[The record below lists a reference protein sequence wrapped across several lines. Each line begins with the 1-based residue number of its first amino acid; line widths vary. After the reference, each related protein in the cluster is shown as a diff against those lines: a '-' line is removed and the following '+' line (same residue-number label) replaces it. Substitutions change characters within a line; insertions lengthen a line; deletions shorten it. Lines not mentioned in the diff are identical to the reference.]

1 MPSTRIRIVVP
12 AMLAAATAV
21 SAEEAPLVVN
31 ATRLG
36 VDAFEQPYALY
47 QVEREQIDE
56 IHARTLI
63 DAIDR
68 TPGIIIQRTAGN
80 QASPYIRG
88 LTGQQTLLMFDGVRL
103 NHALFRSGPNQYS
116 AMIPDE
122 AVGRVDVIL
131 GSGATVMGSDGL
143 TGAIDFRLAE
153 AGRGRDEAASA
164 WAKGRYG
171 TAEGGGGAAGIDGR
185 LGDWAYSLEG
195 GYASFGELQ
204 GGSRA
209 GDRLFGD
216 AAGQESIPNTDYEQ
230 YSVGGRVAYLGL
242 SGQRFELA
250 AGRVEQTSAER
261 PDGYYENSDN
271 AAAVS
276 RYYDPQTFTYV
287 HLRHAT
293 AGLGPWDATR
303 TTLWYHAHRE
313 NQIREDIQNATNLAT
328 RRYRRR
334 EYDDAVSTLGID
346 LQLTHRLAA
355 HEITYGA
362 TAYQDRVTSE
372 YTSYRTA
379 AGSIDPA
386 TAALYQTGGTNPELT
401 TVPDDSRFTG
411 IAAFAQD
418 LWQVSERWS
427 VLAGARYDRVA
438 WTLPITPA
446 RSGYGDFP
454 AGDYDADA
462 DAVTGNLRVAWQPAE
477 PWLTWAGVGQ
487 GFRAPTASDLSGT
500 QDRASSSS
508 GAGNGPQTEGNP
520 DLKPEYSTTIEWGAK
535 FEHGAD
541 SFSLSLFHTRL
552 KDLIQTVYIDV
563 DGDGVISNLPAATNP
578 DRAVRQNASKA
589 VLQGGEVACDIGLP
603 VSLPERWRLSVF
615 QATSLVD
622 GESYVPQPDGSSD
635 WQHISRANTLVGTA
649 GVKLADVG
657 RWYALAQVRWADGYD
672 EPAPGD
678 ASDVRMTVA
687 GDATGAM
694 PGFAVFDLK
703 AGISAP
709 DGDWRFDIGAE
720 NLGNITYRQFGSGA
734 DGAGLNLIAG
744 GQRSEERRCRE
755 RVSQCV

>member
-1 MPSTRIRIVVP
+1 MPDRHVRILVP
-12 AMLAAATAV
+12 TLLAVAAAAAAETA
-21 SAEEAPLVVN
+21 ADEGLVVS

-36 VDAFEQPYALY
+36 IGAFAQPYALH
-47 QVEREQIDE
+47 QVEREQLDE
-56 IHARTLI
+56 ANGRTLV

-68 TPGIIIQRTAGN
+68 TPGVVMQRTAGN

-116 AMIPDE
+116 AMIPEE

-131 GSGATVMGSDGL
+131 GSGTTVMGSDGL

-153 AGRGRDEAASA
+153 AGRGRDEKASV

-171 TAEGGGGAAGIDGR
+171 SAEGGGGAAGVDGR

-195 GYASFGELQ
+195 AYASYGELQ

-216 AAGQESIPNTDYEQ
+216 AAGQDSIPNTDYEQ
-230 YSVGGRVAYLGL
+230 YSVGGRVAYLGIA
-242 SGQRFELA
+242 GQRFEVS
-250 AGRVEQTSAER
+250 AGHVEQTSAER
-261 PDGYYENSDN
+261 PDGFYENSDVPS
-271 AAAVS
+271 AVS
-276 RYYDPQTFTYV
+276 RSYDPQTFDYL

-293 AGLGPWDATR
+293 GAFAVWDATR
-303 TTLWYHAHRE
+303 TTLWYHKHRE
-313 NQIREDIQNATNLAT
+313 NQIREDIQNSSNSAT

-334 EYDDAVSTLGID
+334 EYDDSVTTIGGD
-346 LQLTHRLAA
+346 LQLTHRLAG

-362 TAYQDRVTSE
+362 TVYQDRITSE
-372 YTSYRTA
+372 YQSYRTSS
-379 AGSIDPA
+379 GDIDPA
-386 TAALYQTGGTNPELT
+386 NALPYQNGDENPELT
-401 TVPDDSRFTG
+401 TVPDGTRYTG
-411 IAAFAQD
+411 MAGFAQD
-418 LWQVSERWS
+418 LWQISQQWS

-438 WTLPITPA
+438 WTLPITPD
-446 RSGYGDFP
+446 RSGYADFP
-454 AGDYDADA
+454 EGDYESDA
-462 DAVTGNLRVAWQPAE
+462 DAVTGNLRVAWQPAD

-535 FEHGAD
+535 FEHRAD
-541 SFSLSLFHTRL
+541 SASLSLFHTRL
-552 KDLIQTVYIDV
+552 KDMIQTVYIDV
-563 DGDGVISNLPAATNP
+563 DGDGEISNLPAATNP
-578 DRAVRQNASKA
+578 DRAVRDNASEA
-589 VLQGGEVACDIGLP
+589 VLQGGEFAFDIGIP
-603 VSLPERWRLSVF
+603 AGLPEHWRLSLF

-635 WQHISRANTLVGTA
+635 WQHISRANTLTGKA
-649 GVKLADVG
+649 GLKVADLG

-678 ASDVRMTVA
+678 ANDVRMTVA
-687 GDATGAM
+687 GSLDGSM

-703 AGISAP
+703 AGVSAP
-709 DGDWRFDIGAE
+709 DGDWRFDVGAE
-720 NLGNITYRQFGSGA
+720 NLGDITYRQFGSGA
-734 DGAGLNLIAG
+734 DGAGLNLVAAG
-744 GQRSEERRCRE
+744 QVRF
-755 RVSQCV
+755 